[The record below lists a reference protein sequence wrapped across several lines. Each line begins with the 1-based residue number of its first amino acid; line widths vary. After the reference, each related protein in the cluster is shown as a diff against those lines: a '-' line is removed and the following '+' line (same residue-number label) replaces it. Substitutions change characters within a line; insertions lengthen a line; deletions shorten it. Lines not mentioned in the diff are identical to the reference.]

1 MTQQIPYT
9 VKVQLG
15 ETNTCVWLFIEV
27 EMTKSLLYHKAH
39 SKIGNNTQKL
49 ETESTLNLF

>member
-49 ETESTLNLF
+49 ETESTLNSL